1 VTDYIEKLGSKIT
14 SLGGNLDE
22 DEDGAPMEDTPD
34 AADTSDFPPLY
45 QSGDDME
52 QAGEYK
58 MQAADLKSEGKW
70 EEALEKYTAAV
81 LAAPPSS
88 LLYANRAFCLYK
100 LGKNA
105 AAERDCDEALKMNPD
120 SAKSFRVR
128 GTVRKELENYE
139 GALRDLSQAQ
149 AIDFDP
155 DASEDLKVLT
165 EKHVEHEKAVAQERI
180 EKEEKMKKR
189 AEEIKKAQE
198 EQKEEAAKEA
208 AEASRGMPGGMPG
221 GMGGMPGGMP
231 GMPGGM
237 PGMPGGGGGGD
248 GGMPAGMGGIMEMLM
263 SDPEL
268 QQALQNPKVMA
279 VFSELMSSPGGAMGL
294 MSNPAK
300 MQELMSDPEVG
311 PVMQKI
317 MAKFGGGMG
326 GMPGGMGGMAGM
338 GGGMPNMGG
347 AGGDEDDDIP
357 DLDDLPDLD

>member
-1 VTDYIEKLGSKIT
+1 VADYIEKIQSKIA
-14 SLGGNLDE
+14 SLGGNLDDDEE
-22 DEDGAPMEDTPD
+22 DDVPMEDTPPD
-34 AADTSDFPPLY
+34 VDTSDFPPLY

-81 LAAPPSS
+81 LAATPSS

-120 SAKSFRVR
+120 SAKSLRVR

-180 EKEEKMKKR
+180 EKEEKLKKR

-198 EQKEEAAKEA
+198 EQKKEAAKEA
-208 AEASRGMPGGMPG
+208 ASARGMPGGMP

-231 GMPGGM
+231 GMP
-237 PGMPGGGGGGD
+237 GGGGD

-268 QQALQNPKVMA
+268 QEAMKNPKVMA

-300 MQELMSDPEVG
+300 MQELMADPEVG

-326 GMPGGMGGMAGM
+326 GMPGGMGG
-338 GGGMPNMGG
+338 GMPNMGG
-347 AGGDEDDDIP
+347 AGGEEDDDIP